1 MKKRNL
7 QAAPEYTTDA
17 DGQQLVHV
25 ALANTDQ
32 LAILYAEDYQRLMVA
47 GFSRHW
53 SLNDNGNGSAYVKA
67 NGRRADGR
75 QTKLR
80 IARLIAGAGK
90 GEHVRFADSNT
101 LNLRTDNLRI
111 QRATARYGRDDLLP
125 NAAAVNTAC
134 EQSEE
139 RRLTTTTRAPALPR
153 IPQRTRRT
161 RSGPVRPTTTQQT
174 PAAPMTPQ
182 APYVPRVV
190 DVAALDQRVRQQ
202 MAEQAVEV
210 SP

>member
-7 QAAPEYTTDA
+7 QAAAAYTTDA

-32 LAILYAEDYQRLMVA
+32 RATLYAEDYQRLMAA
-47 GFSRHW
+47 GFSQHW

-101 LNLRTDNLRI
+101 LNLRIDNLRI
-111 QRATARYGRDDLLP
+111 QRAPARYGCGDLLP
-125 NAAAVNTAC
+125 NVAAVDAAR
-134 EQSEE
+134 EQHEE
-139 RRLTTTTRAPALPR
+139 QALTTTARAPVLPWIR
-153 IPQRTRRT
+153 QRTRRAHNGST
-161 RSGPVRPTTTQQT
+161 RPIEAQQT
-174 PAAPMTPQ
+174 PTAPAEPRQPFTPR
-182 APYVPRVV
+182 AV
-190 DVAALDQRVRQQ
+190 DVTALGQRVRQQ
-202 MAEQAVEV
+202 MASQVVEV
-210 SP
+210 TS